1 MDRLIQM
8 GKDLG
13 YKVEKLQDFV
23 KQQQDY
29 KRGERIAKGNLKGIG
44 SHRKKRKGRIGS
56 RRKIRKVN
64 LKGIESRRG
73 KRKGRISSRRKKK

>member
-13 YKVEKLQDFV
+13 YEGEKLQNFV

-29 KRGERIAKGNLKGIG
+29 ERARE
-44 SHRKKRKGRIGS
+44 SRKG
-56 RRKIRKVN
+56 N
-64 LKGIESRRG
+64 LKGIESRRR
-73 KRKGRISSRRKKK
+73 KRKGRISSRRKEKIGKQS

>member
-13 YKVEKLQDFV
+13 YEGEKLQDFV

-29 KRGERIAKGNLKGIG
+29 ERSRESRKGNLKE
-44 SHRKKRKGRIGS
+44 
-56 RRKIRKVN
+56 
-64 LKGIESRRG
+64 IESRRR
-73 KRKGRISSRRKKK
+73 KRKGWISSRRKKKIGKLS

>member
-13 YKVEKLQDFV
+13 YAEEKLQDFV

-29 KRGERIAKGNLKGIG
+29 ERGERISERELERDRIAAKEKLRQIRKGNLKG
-44 SHRKKRKGRIGS
+44 
-56 RRKIRKVN
+56 
-64 LKGIESRRG
+64 
-73 KRKGRISSRRKKK
+73 ISSRRKKKIGKLS